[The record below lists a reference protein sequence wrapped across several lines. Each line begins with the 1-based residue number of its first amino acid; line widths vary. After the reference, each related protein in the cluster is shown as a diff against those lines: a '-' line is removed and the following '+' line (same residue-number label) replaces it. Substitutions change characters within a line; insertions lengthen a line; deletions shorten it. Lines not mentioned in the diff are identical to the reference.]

1 MTNSAVLLSCAQ
13 RHADRTAG
21 TLSRLVEIQS
31 GDLARHAVEPVARN
45 GVVQGVAAEL
55 GDGVAQRLLL
65 AGEAEGRDDNLV
77 DLLGGFAERDV
88 EGRPR
93 TDLDGGRFVA
103 DEVDEQFVRLGGRG
117 DLQREG
123 AVDARAG
130 AERRAPDDHRSP
142 DDGFAPRV
150 DHLAADP
157 HRFGG
162 VALDDRKVDVLLI
175 DPVTGVRPGD
185 QLVQHRGQRFVG
197 DIDREGAFDID
208 PFVYDEIVIDLF
220 LDLIHNLLHA
230 GIAELQRQLGVLGVQ
245 FPPPGGKTEAAYE

>member
-1 MTNSAVLLSCAQ
+1 MRERRLAAQ

-65 AGEAEGRDDNLV
+65 AGEAEGRDDHFV

-175 DPVTGVRPGD
+175 DSVTGVRPGD
-185 QLVQHRGQRFVG
+185 QLVQHRSQRFVG

-230 GIAELQRQLGVLGVQ
+230 GVAELQCQLGVLGVQ